1 MNEINKKIYFIPLF
15 LVPWWRVKNGGM
27 KMRKI
32 FFVILVLLS
41 AIGCFESKEDYV
53 LNPDGSGKV
62 TIVGSFETTMPGMPA
77 VDDPKEGMR
86 HVKELLEK
94 SKGVDAW
101 SAISYDRTKE
111 GRVSFKGTAYFSDIS
126 KLDLETFGKDA
137 SLTKDGNKL
146 VLLIEENEEK
156 EAMPGKKLSAEE
168 VKTQVEQAKKQ
179 WQTMKTMM
187 GPMLEKIKQDLTYK
201 LPGTVESSTNMKKI
215 DASTVNILVDGAK
228 LMAAMDAMMTDDA
241 WLKKQAEAGAFA
253 SGDSSPPMDEEELNA
268 RIFGEKGP
276 VKAVVTGPTQPQF
289 DYKSEVAAAK
299 AEYAKLMEKLTK
311 ETQE

>member
-1 MNEINKKIYFIPLF
+1 MRKVLF
-15 LVPWWRVKNGGM
+15 L
-27 KMRKI
+27 
-32 FFVILVLLS
+32 ILVLLS

-62 TIVGSFETTMPGMPA
+62 TIVGSFETTMPGMTP
-77 VDDPKEGMR
+77 VSDPKEGIR

-101 SAISYDRTKE
+101 SGVSYDRTKE
-111 GRVSFKGTAYFSDIS
+111 GRVSFKGTAYFPDIS

-137 SLTKDGNKL
+137 SLKKEGNKL
-146 VLLIEENEEK
+146 ILLIEEEEET
-156 EAMPGKKLSAEE
+156 EAIAAKKLSAEE
-168 VKTQVEQAKKQ
+168 MKTQVEQAKKQ
-179 WQTMKTMM
+179 WQTMKTMT
-187 GPMLEKIKQDLTYK
+187 GPMLKEIKQDLTYK
-201 LPGTVESSTNMKKI
+201 LPGAVESSTNMKKI
-215 DASTVNILVDGAK
+215 DANTVNVLVDGAK
-228 LMAAMDAMMTDDA
+228 LMAAMDAMMTDEA

-253 SGDSSPPMDEEELNA
+253 SGESGPPMDEEELNA

-276 VKAVVTGPTQPQF
+276 VKAVITGPLQPQF

-299 AEYAKLMEKLTK
+299 TEYTKLLEKLAK